1 VQARKATSDGLELVL
16 ERCPERLR
24 DKSRSRPRDAD
35 AAQELGRDDM
45 VEFFEKPLR
54 RLRRAPLDAAI
65 PSDQQGTALDEGETV
80 ARALEQV
87 WALRQE
93 PGEQV
98 AVVRVADESRL
109 EADAADVDA
118 ERSHEASDVYLRKS
132 LWA

>member
-1 VQARKATSDGLELVL
+1 
-16 ERCPERLR
+16 
-24 DKSRSRPRDAD
+24 
-35 AAQELGRDDM
+35 M

-54 RLRRAPLDAAI
+54 RLRGAPLDAAI

-80 ARALEQV
+80 TRALEQV

>member
-1 VQARKATSDGLELVL
+1 
-16 ERCPERLR
+16 
-24 DKSRSRPRDAD
+24 
-35 AAQELGRDDM
+35 
-45 VEFFEKPLR
+45 
-54 RLRRAPLDAAI
+54 
-65 PSDQQGTALDEGETV
+65 
-80 ARALEQV
+80 LEQV